1 MLVCFYLPGRS
12 IQTLAVWI
20 CCCAF
25 FALIPTPMSHET
37 EAAPPH
43 VAGQRTERILEWG
56 THWSPLE
63 ADWLK
68 NKHNYN
74 PVMWKACGTA
84 YVVTLFYI
92 HKVRVLNSKSWGS
105 YLIIPVKYSWKGDQE
120 GTSQAHIWYRAL
132 FWSLL
137 SGSRCMPVLWDRTKS
152 TSFSQ

>member
-37 EAAPPH
+37 EAVPPH

-92 HKVRVLNSKSWGS
+92 HKVQVLYSKSWGS